1 MYSVIFMLSFGKETS
16 QISVEIMCNQVAKV
30 NWVMH
35 IQRPLL
41 YAQYLTVC
49 SEFSTIAFDFVNKI
63 ARFPPHT
70 HTQTA
75 DSLVHAKVKS
85 QLVNLIRYAG
95 QAIDRY
101 RYTDR

>member
-1 MYSVIFMLSFGKETS
+1 MLSFGKETS

-35 IQRPLL
+35 IQRALL

-63 ARFPPHT
+63 ARFPHT
-70 HTQTA
+70 HTHRPQTA
-75 DSLVHAKVKS
+75 LFTPNFNPSLS
-85 QLVNLIRYAG
+85 IS
-95 QAIDRY
+95 
-101 RYTDR
+101 